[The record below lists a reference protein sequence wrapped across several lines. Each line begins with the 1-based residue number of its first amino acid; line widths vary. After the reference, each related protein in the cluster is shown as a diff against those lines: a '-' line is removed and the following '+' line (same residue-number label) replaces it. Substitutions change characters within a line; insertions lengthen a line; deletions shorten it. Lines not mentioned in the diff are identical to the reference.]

1 MRRRPQRRAARQ
13 HDLDLELEV
22 VGSRLVHL
30 DHVCAAADVHRLL
43 GVELTDGERAQLRAG
58 EIVAVVVACDRC
70 IWERRLLLRLVG
82 PVTRPARR
90 TST

>member
-1 MRRRPQRRAARQ
+1 MRRWPERRAARR
-13 HDLDLELEV
+13 HALDLELEV
-22 VGSRLVHL
+22 IGSRFVYL

-43 GVELTDGERAQLRAG
+43 GVELTDGERELLRAG

-82 PVTRPARR
+82 QM
-90 TST
+90 TSPHRS